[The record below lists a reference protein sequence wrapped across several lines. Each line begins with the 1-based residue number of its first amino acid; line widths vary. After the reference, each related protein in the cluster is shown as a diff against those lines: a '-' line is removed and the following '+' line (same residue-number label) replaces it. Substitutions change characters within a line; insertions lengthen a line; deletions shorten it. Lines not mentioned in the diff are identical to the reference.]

1 MIKVSW
7 EPWELA
13 VWEEMREARQEAAAA
28 WLAESDLA
36 GRWVGGWAE
45 QTHRGLGSTDFLAV
59 RSCIASLG
67 NSRFK
72 RLCPVP
78 RVTS

>member
-36 GRWVGGWAE
+36 GRWVGRMGGANPPRTG
-45 QTHRGLGSTDFLAV
+45 QHRLPGCEKLYCVAG
-59 RSCIASLG
+59 
-67 NSRFK
+67 
-72 RLCPVP
+72 
-78 RVTS
+78 